1 MEPVISDLITRFER
15 GALSRR
21 DLIRALA
28 LITGAG
34 AATATTAQAATL
46 KSASINH
53 VSVLV
58 TDMARSIEF
67 YGRVFGLTLVNEDK
81 ANKIARL
88 GAGGKVLVS
97 LRVEPPPGLID
108 HFAIGVDGFNR
119 EAVTADLKGFG
130 LEPRENL
137 EFGFHVKD
145 PDGAVVQITGV

>member
-1 MEPVISDLITRFER
+1 MEPVIADLVTRFER
-15 GALSRR
+15 GALTRR
-21 DLIRALA
+21 ELIGALA
-28 LITGAG
+28 LLTGAG
-34 AATATTAQAATL
+34 ATASAATL
-46 KSASINH
+46 KGASINH

-58 TDMARSIEF
+58 TDMARSIDF

-97 LRVEPPPGLID
+97 LRIEPPPGVID
-108 HFAIGVDGFNR
+108 HFAIGVNGFNR
-119 EAVTADLKGFG
+119 DAVTADLKGFG
-130 LEPRENL
+130 LEPRETI